1 MCCCPSPSSSGRSR
15 ASGSEIRSLLRE
27 RRECGWAAWFRSATG
42 PRTAPCTSSRI
53 MQQSCGPC
61 SLHVRRAREG
71 EDALRRLAA
80 AHGLAPAAALKLV
93 ALLLG
98 DEAEIA
104 RRMLCNPD
112 LA

>member
-1 MCCCPSPSSSGRSR
+1 
-15 ASGSEIRSLLRE
+15 
-27 RRECGWAAWFRSATG
+27 
-42 PRTAPCTSSRI
+42 

-112 LA
+112 LAREALAAAFGARGKTAA